1 MTEATNNA
9 IGESIINL
17 ELTVNQV
24 NLLLNVLGNAPYV
37 QSANLIA
44 QVQAQGVPQLKKLEE
59 TFEAIKAAEPK
70 IEEAKA

>member
-1 MTEATNNA
+1 MTDKVTDT
-9 IGESIINL
+9 IGESIIKL

-37 QSANLIA
+37 QSATLIA
-44 QVQAQGVPQLKKLEE
+44 QVQAQGVPQLKDIEAA
-59 TFEAIKAAEPK
+59 FEAIKAAEPK